1 MFRGYKDLLGIS
13 QLDKEGIETILNSA
27 KDMKYVINQDIKRT
41 NHLQGKSVVTLFCE
55 NSTRT
60 RLSFE
65 SAVKYMGGMC
75 SGISPSVS
83 STQKGESLLDTVKTI
98 NMMRADAV
106 IIRHSMSGT
115 PEFLAKNTDACIINA
130 GDGMHAHPTQA
141 LLDMFTIMEK
151 KGRIEGLKVAII
163 GDIAH
168 SRVARSDI
176 NGLLKMGAEV
186 TVGAPA
192 TLLPPD
198 IERLG
203 VKAFLSV
210 HEAIIDADVV
220 IGLRIQNERQK
231 SGLYP
236 SAQEFARFFGMDE
249 RRMTLA
255 APDAILMHPGPVNR
269 GVELTAAAA
278 DSEKSVILE
287 QITNGVAVRMA
298 VLNCFLNNQ
307 GE

>member
-75 SGISPSVS
+75 SGISPSAS

-115 PEFLAKNTDACIINA
+115 PEFLAKKHRR
-130 GDGMHAHPTQA
+130 MHNKRRGRHARPPHPGA
-141 LLDMFTIMEK
+141 FGYVYDNGEK
-151 KGRIEGLKVAII
+151 EGRIEGLKVAII

-203 VKAFLSV
+203 VKAFFVGARGYYRRGRGYRTSYSKRAAKKRSV
-210 HEAIIDADVV
+210 PLGTGVCAVFRN
-220 IGLRIQNERQK
+220 GR
-231 SGLYP
+231 
-236 SAQEFARFFGMDE
+236 
-249 RRMTLA
+249 
-255 APDAILMHPGPVNR
+255 APHDPCR
-269 GVELTAAAA
+269 T
-278 DSEKSVILE
+278 
-287 QITNGVAVRMA
+287 
-298 VLNCFLNNQ
+298 
-307 GE
+307 